1 MPLGIT
7 RLVLSTSVIRRVF
20 GEAEIGLG
28 AFDPLITQSG
38 DFLQLNQSDQLII
51 LQQDFETVGDI
62 FITQAGD
69 GLVTQDNRAILTQR
83 ES

>member
-1 MPLGIT
+1 MPIGIS
-7 RLVLSTSVIRRVF
+7 RLVLTTSVIRRVF
-20 GEAEIGLG
+20 GEAEIALDV
-28 AFDPLITQSG
+28 FDPLITQSG

-51 LQQDFETVGDI
+51 LQQDFDTVGDT

-69 GLVTQDNRAILTQR
+69 ELVTQDNRAILTQR

>member
-1 MPLGIT
+1 MPLGIS
-7 RLVLSTSVIRRVF
+7 RLVLTTSVIRRVF
-20 GEAEIGLG
+20 GEAEIALDV
-28 AFDPLITQSG
+28 FDPLITQSG

-51 LQQDFETVGDI
+51 LQQDFDTVGDI

-69 GLVTQDNRAILTQR
+69 ELVTQDNRTIITQR

>member
-20 GEAEIGLG
+20 GEAEIGLD

-51 LQQDFETVGDI
+51 LQQDFDTVGDT
-62 FITQAGD
+62 FISQAGET
-69 GLVTQDNRAILTQR
+69 LVTQDNRAILTQR

>member
-1 MPLGIT
+1 MPIGIS
-7 RLVLSTSVIRRVF
+7 RLVLTTSVIRRVF
-20 GEAEIGLG
+20 GEAEIGLDV
-28 AFDPLITQSG
+28 FDPLITQSG

-51 LQQDFETVGDI
+51 LQQDFDTVGDI

-69 GLVTQDNRAILTQR
+69 ELVTQDNRTIITQR